1 MRIKIANHTTRA
13 FIVTSYQLSGSKPIK
28 ALGEES
34 KKLFFRNL
42 FIDGQDSDIG
52 RIIFNYFSAR
62 CPGPLEDIEGLLKK

>member
-1 MRIKIANHTTRA
+1 VIRETRIREGA
-13 FIVTSYQLSGSKPIK
+13 S
-28 ALGEES
+28 GEES

-62 CPGPLEDIEGLLKK
+62 CPGLLEDIEGLLKK